1 MNSGTNLPVIA
12 GIQQVG
18 IGVVDAEEA
27 WRWYRRYFG
36 MNIPIFKDQ
45 AAASLMTRYT
55 GNHIE
60 ERYAILAINS
70 QGGGGF
76 EIWQYT
82 SRKPK
87 EPHREITTGDAG
99 INAIKIKTRNVDQCH
114 AHFIRAGIK
123 MAYEIQA
130 SPDGRKHFF
139 VRDPYHNLFQ
149 VVDSKSWLSNSQCPT
164 GGVSGAIV
172 GVSDMTTALILY
184 QKILGYQHLVY
195 DQTGVFNDL
204 KTLAGGQRMMRRILL
219 RNYHPVGVFS
229 KLLGTSELELIQLI
243 DEKPNKTFEMRHWGD
258 LGFIHLCYDVHGMDQ
273 LSTLCSQHNLPFTV
287 DSRNSFDMG
296 KASGHFSYVEDP
308 DGTLIEF
315 VETHKIPLI
324 EKVGLYL
331 NLTKRD
337 PCRPLP
343 AWILSMLSLGRVKN

>member
-1 MNSGTNLPVIA
+1 MNSCTNLPIIS

-18 IGVVDAEEA
+18 IGVADAEEA
-27 WRWYRRYFG
+27 WRWYRKYFG
-36 MNIPIFKDQ
+36 MNIPIFKDR

-55 GNHIE
+55 GNRVE

-82 SRKPK
+82 SRKPI
-87 EPHREITTGDAG
+87 EPYREITIGDTGVY
-99 INAIKIKTRNVDQCH
+99 AIKIKTRNVDHCY
-114 AHFIRAGIK
+114 AHFIKKGIK
-123 MAYEIQA
+123 KTSAIQE

-149 VVDSKSWLSNSQCPT
+149 VVDSNSWLSKSRCPT
-164 GGVSGAIV
+164 GGVSGAVV
-172 GVSDMTTALILY
+172 GVTDIATALPLY

-195 DQTGVFNDL
+195 DRTGVFDDL
-204 KTLAGGQRMMRRILL
+204 LTLAGSQRLMRRVLL
-219 RNYHPVGVFS
+219 RNYHPLGVFS
-229 KLLGTSELELIQLI
+229 KLLGTSELELIQLV
-243 DEKPNKTFEMRHWGD
+243 DEKPRKTFEMRHWGD
-258 LGFIHLCYDVHGMDQ
+258 LGFIHLCYDVHGIEQ
-273 LSTLCSQHNLPFTV
+273 LSKLCNQTNLPFTV

-296 KASGHFSYVEDP
+296 KASGHFSYIEDT

-331 NLTKRD
+331 DLSRRD
-337 PCRPLP
+337 PSKPLP
-343 AWILSMLSLGRVKN
+343 TWMLSMLSLGKVRD